1 MKKGIVI
8 HLWGEG
14 MKEYIGN
21 ILQTNTVPLICEDDV
36 KELLKNHPD
45 KDKVKFVTIEVSYQ
59 IES

>member
-1 MKKGIVI
+1 MKRGITI

-14 MKEYIGN
+14 MKEYLGN
-21 ILQTNTVPLICEDDV
+21 IVQTNTMPFIGEEDI
-36 KELLKNHPD
+36 KELLENHPD